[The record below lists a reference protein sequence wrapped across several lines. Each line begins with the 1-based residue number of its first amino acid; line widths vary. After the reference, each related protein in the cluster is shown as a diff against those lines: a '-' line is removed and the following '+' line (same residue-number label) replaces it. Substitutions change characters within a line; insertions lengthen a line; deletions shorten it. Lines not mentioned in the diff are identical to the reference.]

1 MAKKSF
7 KDLPNPAMSFISSP
21 DPEQYTHD
29 THDTDN
35 TEPIPAAQKP
45 APRRTQGAKEA
56 KSKRLNLLLYPSLH
70 TDLEKIAYVKR
81 CSVNDLI
88 NSAMRAYVSK
98 HGEDLAKY
106 DQITN
111 G

>member
-21 DPEQYTHD
+21 DPEQYTHNTD
-29 THDTDN
+29 DTDAVP
-35 TEPIPAAQKP
+35 TTQKP
-45 APRRTQGAKEA
+45 TPRRTQGVKEA

-88 NSAMRAYVSK
+88 NSTMRAYVAR